1 MFAIKTLTNQIL
13 VLIRDVCTQSI
24 TEYIPYYSTFCPSF
38 EMYSKQFTCM
48 PLHDQEYIDNN
59 FLSKCTLQC

>member
-24 TEYIPYYSTFCPSF
+24 TENIPCTFCPSF
-38 EMYSKQFTCM
+38 EMYPKQFICM
-48 PLHDQEYIDNN
+48 SLHDQEYIDNK